1 MEVEGVK
8 AAAEAAPVAA
18 FAEATFSPAA
28 DSGAAARRGGAEQ
41 SSAQQ
46 ARSSRPLLATRGF
59 AIAAGS
65 AWTPG
70 VDAGG
75 AACAA
80 LRARA
85 DVVES
90 CVARHTW
97 HTHLNVCFARTTPRL
112 NLIHSE
118 ATFFARIEAA
128 VANAWGKCNK
138 FPHARTSTISTWA
151 GTVPTAAHKH
161 ADVSAT
167 THTEA
172 SLAPKSHLSPRAATY
187 RWLRWHGP
195 ATQTRGSAPPAHRPP
210 IPRIGIA

>member
-1 MEVEGVK
+1 MSGASGEEPAGQYTQCAAGATTGPMEVEGVK

-28 DSGAAARRGGAEQ
+28 DSGAAPARRGGAEQ

-46 ARSSRPLLATRGF
+46 ASSSRPLLATRVF

-85 DVVES
+85 DVV
-90 CVARHTW
+90 
-97 HTHLNVCFARTTPRL
+97 
-112 NLIHSE
+112 
-118 ATFFARIEAA
+118 
-128 VANAWGKCNK
+128 
-138 FPHARTSTISTWA
+138 
-151 GTVPTAAHKH
+151 
-161 ADVSAT
+161 
-167 THTEA
+167 
-172 SLAPKSHLSPRAATY
+172 
-187 RWLRWHGP
+187 
-195 ATQTRGSAPPAHRPP
+195 
-210 IPRIGIA
+210 